1 MRKVKIASITI
12 VLLTV
17 LASLC
22 LWVYI
27 PWNLTWGAT
36 EEEVTRG
43 MVGDDIV
50 KSPSFIATRAV
61 EVYASPE
68 DIWPWIIQMGYGRA
82 GFYSYDFLDNDG
94 NPSADRILPEYQD
107 LTVGDLVPL
116 AERGSVIVV
125 KLEYAKHLL
134 LASKSGRFTWAWELF
149 EVGQNQSRLVTRIRH
164 DMDSAVMSFMWDT
177 FEFVMMHKCLLG
189 IKSRAESLKG
199 TSASGFDLKVEVG
212 K

>member
-36 EEEVTRG
+36 EEEVIRG

-50 KSPSFIATRAV
+50 KSPSFIATRAI
-61 EVYASPE
+61 EIDASPE
-68 DIWPWIIQMGYGRA
+68 DIWPWVIQMGYGRA

-116 AERGSVIVV
+116 DERGSVIVV
-125 KLEYAKHLL
+125 ELEYVKHLL
-134 LASKSGRFTWAWELF
+134 LAYSDRFTWAWELSD
-149 EVGQNQSRLVTRIRH
+149 VSQNQSRLVTRIRH
-164 DMDSAVMSFMWDT
+164 DMDSAVMGFLWDT
-177 FEFVMMHKCLLG
+177 FEFVMMRKCLLG

-199 TSASGFDLKVEVG
+199 ASASGFDLDVEVG

>member
-36 EEEVTRG
+36 EEEAIRS

-50 KSPSFIATRAV
+50 KSPSFISTRAI
-61 EVYASPE
+61 EIYASPE

-116 AERGSVIVV
+116 DERGSVIVE
-125 KLEYAKHLL
+125 KFEYAKHLL
-134 LASKSGRFTWAWELF
+134 LVSKSDRFTWAWELS

-177 FEFVMMHKCLLG
+177 FEFVMMRKCLLG

-199 TSASGFDLKVEVG
+199 ASASGFGLMMEVG